1 MNYLLKLTSTN
12 HVWLLPATSNITGG
26 SECSHEIRFSM
37 TKQVPDKIDFLAAQ
51 IQSKSNARMQ
61 KEYLFNDALISCMR
75 FVIIRCHLFL
85 A

>member
-51 IQSKSNARMQ
+51 MLSRSYTRIQK
-61 KEYLFNDALISCMR
+61 KFNSMK
-75 FVIIRCHLFL
+75 H
-85 A
+85 